1 MREHFDIAMPFH
13 DGFKFSLPA
22 KSNYRRYISIIILL
36 VISIIIVYPVLG
48 LARAESYLSI
58 ILLFLILYVI
68 FNSITTE
75 NLYNELPS
83 TIYPYNPNLG
93 LDGISLSSYVAG
105 IDANQYV

>member
-1 MREHFDIAMPFH
+1 MKEHFT
-13 DGFKFSLPA
+13 FSIPA
-22 KSNYRRYISIIILL
+22 SYNFSYPISILILL
-36 VISIIIVYPVLG
+36 AISVIIVYPVLG
-48 LARAESYLSI
+48 LNKSESYLSI

-68 FNSITTE
+68 FSSVSTN

-105 IDANQYV
+105 MDLQ

>member
-1 MREHFDIAMPFH
+1 MKEHFTISIPASSNLNYYV
-13 DGFKFSLPA
+13 SL
-22 KSNYRRYISIIILL
+22 IIILI
-36 VISIIIVYPVLG
+36 ISIIIVYPVLG
-48 LARAESYLSI
+48 IGSPESILSI

-68 FNSITTE
+68 FNSITTQ

-105 IDANQYV
+105 LDTTQYV

>member
-1 MREHFDIAMPFH
+1 MKEHFDIPMPFRN
-13 DGFKFSLPA
+13 GFKFSIPA
-22 KSNYRRYISIIILL
+22 KANYRRYISISILL
-36 VISIIIVYPVLG
+36 LISIIIVYPILG
-48 LARAESYLSI
+48 LNKAESYLSI

-68 FNSITTE
+68 FNSISTE

-105 IDANQYV
+105 IDTNQYV